1 MKDVAGT
8 GRASGKVILLGE
20 HAVVYGVP
28 ALAASIERGVT
39 ATARPAPL
47 ATLFVDGTEVPR
59 EHELQSA
66 LRAVLARL
74 DAPEVRIDLHLEL
87 PPGCGLG
94 ASAAMGVAVARAV
107 LELTRQQRPG
117 DAPRTGDTPSDAR
130 LRDGADGEP
139 GDGEPGDGEPP
150 SEDALVLDAVDGWE
164 RVFHGDPSGV
174 DAAAALGRGVLQFVK
189 GHPPRPLTPGLP
201 LVLALCVADP
211 PASTREMVASVAR
224 LKERR
229 PDLVQRTLEGIH
241 SLVRNAVLCV
251 EAGDRTGLGS
261 LMNYNQMLLSGLML
275 STEGIEKA
283 CAVAREA
290 GALGA
295 KLTGAG
301 GGGCVVALA
310 EEDPEGILG
319 AWRNEGLECFATAV
333 VGGPVGGGPGVG
345 EARHG

>member
-1 MKDVAGT
+1 MNDAAGA

-28 ALAASIERGVT
+28 AIAASIERGVT
-39 ATARPAPL
+39 ATARLAPL

-59 EHELQSA
+59 DHELQRA

-74 DAPEVRIDLHLEL
+74 GAPEVRIDLHLEL

-107 LELTRQQRPG
+107 LELTGQLPPEVLPQAGR
-117 DAPRTGDTPSDAR
+117 APDD
-130 LRDGADGEP
+130 
-139 GDGEPGDGEPP
+139 EPP

-189 GHPPRPLTPGLP
+189 GQPPRPVLPGLP

-224 LKERR
+224 LKARR

-283 CAVAREA
+283 CAVARDA

-310 EEDPEGILG
+310 EEDPEGILT
-319 AWRNEGLECFATAV
+319 AWRNEGLECFATGV
-333 VGGPVGGGPGVG
+333 VGGPVVGGPVVG
-345 EARHG
+345 RPVTGGARHG